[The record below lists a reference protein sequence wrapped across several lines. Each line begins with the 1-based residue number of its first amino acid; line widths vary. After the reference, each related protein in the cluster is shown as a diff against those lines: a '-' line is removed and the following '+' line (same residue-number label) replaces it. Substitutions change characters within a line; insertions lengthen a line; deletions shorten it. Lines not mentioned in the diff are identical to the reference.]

1 MRTLTEMTFDSA
13 QLLARAQ
20 AGDGHA
26 FGELTEPFRRELHV
40 HCYRILG
47 SVHDAEDVTQE
58 TMLAAWRGIER
69 FEGRASLRFWLY
81 RIATNQCLNALRG
94 SGRRTARSGPQPDV
108 TLEQMAALPPSATD
122 SEPPR
127 LEPYPDVLLA
137 DLADTSPGPE
147 ARYEARESIS
157 LAFVA
162 ALQHLSPRQR
172 ATLVLRDVLGYRAAE
187 TAGLLGCTLDSV
199 NSSLRRARAA
209 LADHVPPGGFHQAPL
224 PGSATERGLLA
235 RVTDAFEHGDIGALV
250 ALLTDDVWLTMPPSP
265 FGFQG
270 RAAAERVLSVLTFRG
285 GTRRFR
291 LVATR
296 ANGQPAFG
304 CYITDNSEPATR
316 AYGMMVLALAG
327 DRIAG
332 ATRFHDNSLLPWF
345 GLPEALP
352 VHPRG

>member
-1 MRTLTEMTFDSA
+1 MTEQTLESA
-13 QLLARAQ
+13 KLLARAR
-20 AGDGHA
+20 AGDGDA
-26 FGELTEPFRRELHV
+26 FGELTGPFRRELHV

-47 SVHDAEDVTQE
+47 SVQDAEDMLQE

-94 SGRRTARSGPQPDV
+94 SGRRPGRPDQPDEAA
-108 TLEQMAALPPSATD
+108 LGQIAALPRPATD
-122 SEPPR
+122 SEPSW
-127 LEPYPDVLLA
+127 LEPYPDLLLDEMA
-137 DLADTSPGPE
+137 DSSPGPE

-162 ALQHLSPRQR
+162 ALQYLPPRQR

-187 TAGLLGCTLDSV
+187 TADILGCSLEAA

-209 LADHVPPGGFHQAPL
+209 LAGHLPAGALQQVPM
-224 PGSATERGLLA
+224 PGSATERDLLA
-235 RVTDAFEHGDIGALV
+235 RVTDAFERGDVDALV
-250 ALLTDDVWLTMPPSP
+250 ALLTDDAWLTMPPSP

-270 RAAAERVLSVLTFRG
+270 RAAAERVLTVLTFRG

-291 LVATR
+291 LVPTR

-304 CYITDNSEPATR
+304 CYAIDNQDQKAH
-316 AYGMMVLALAG
+316 AHGMMVLTLRG
-327 DRIAG
+327 DRVAR
-332 ATRFHDNSLLPWF
+332 ATRFHDNSLLARF
-345 GLPEALP
+345 GLP
-352 VHPRG
+352 